1 MDKAIAWTAVLVLF
15 VVVSNFIL
23 SLIEKKTL
31 GWRTDRSAA
40 NV

>member
-23 SLIEKKTL
+23 SLIEENAQL
-31 GWRTDRSAA
+31 A
-40 NV
+40 N